1 MITYPLN
8 NIDYTAE
15 DAELFHCTRNSGIWA
30 KDSFSIS
37 VTGADNNVTI
47 GKGIAWINNE
57 EFSGKVSALKS
68 AKIIDLGI
76 ADGVYPRI
84 DVIAIQYSAN
94 NNATDVVIKK
104 GTPAMNPVRP
114 AIVRSGAVYELY
126 LASIYRPAGA
136 TAITAS
142 NITDLR
148 MDKTV
153 CGLMAD
159 SVTSIDTSAINAQV
173 KALIAS
179 LEAEIESVKDTSGL
193 MFESEWVDNG
203 AIPISKGG
211 TGSTS
216 ASEARTKLGLD
227 GKLFTQYAINSI
239 NIDNTGG
246 NWTVD
251 ISETGHGA
259 IPMQWVNVTQTTGA
273 HFIVQTAIKCDI
285 SQSASGRDQRM
296 WIRDKYASGVWSNWK
311 EVLTENRGVQM
322 VKLWQNARPTS
333 EFAAQS
339 ISVANL
345 GSYDLFLV
353 EYYYNTGL
361 GSIYTSII
369 AKDIEGSMQMF
380 TNMAAAYK
388 LLFCGRDVTFNT
400 STNKIVFEDARNKA
414 VDSAGAGTIN
424 NTRII
429 PIRIYGIKGVQ

>member
-15 DAELFHCTRNSGIWA
+15 DAELFHCTRTSGIWA

-37 VTGADNNVTI
+37 VTGADNNATI
-47 GKGIAWINNE
+47 GTGIAWINNE
-57 EFSGKVSALKS
+57 KFSGKVTALKT
-68 AKIIDLGI
+68 AKVLDLGI
-76 ADGVYPRI
+76 ADGRYPRI

-104 GTPAMNPVRP
+104 GTPSTNPVRP

-126 LASIYRPAGA
+126 LASVYRPAGA

-203 AIPISKGG
+203 ALPISKGG

-216 ASEARTKLGLD
+216 ASGARTNLGLG
-227 GKLFTQYAINSI
+227 GKLFTQYALNSI

-259 IPMQWVNVTQTTGA
+259 IPMPWVNVTQTTGA
-273 HFIVQTAIKCDI
+273 HFIVQTAIKCDT
-285 SQSASGRDQRM
+285 SQSTSGRDQRM
-296 WIRDKYASGVWSNWK
+296 WIRDKYSSGVWSNWK

-322 VKLWQNARPTS
+322 VKLWENASPTS
-333 EFAAQS
+333 SMSSQILTLSAMANYDYIEIICAFSTSYPKRLLVSALVPVAVSNQAVIYASTYYRTITIQS
-339 ISVANL
+339 TTSVSIENAGGN
-345 GSYDLFLV
+345 D
-353 EYYYNTGL
+353 NTFVIPL
-361 GSIYTSII
+361 Y
-369 AKDIEGSMQMF
+369 
-380 TNMAAAYK
+380 
-388 LLFCGRDVTFNT
+388 
-400 STNKIVFEDARNKA
+400 
-414 VDSAGAGTIN
+414 IN
-424 NTRII
+424 
-429 PIRIYGIKGVQ
+429 GIKGVQ